1 MHRSIYIP
9 SLTFIFFASTS
20 AAAPISPDS
29 RDARAIMEAV
39 ESQPEGDQSKGRL
52 VMTITDNA
60 GRSRQRVV
68 QSRAMNF
75 AEGRKQ
81 LMRFESP
88 ADVRNIS
95 LLSVDFK
102 SGDRDDLQ
110 WLYLPSMSKL
120 TRISSGEKSGSFMG
134 TDLSYS
140 DMTEADIN
148 HYDYRLVK
156 PEVVIRG
163 EPCWQIESRPKTQ
176 RARDETGYVKTH
188 IWISKSKLV
197 PLQLKA
203 WVREGRRLKYIQFR
217 DYKQIDGLWVAQLI
231 LAQTRKGRQVESSTS
246 LKFTELSFG
255 NSDVIESLF
264 QQNRL
269 EQGF

>member
-1 MHRSIYIP
+1 
-9 SLTFIFFASTS
+9 
-20 AAAPISPDS
+20 
-29 RDARAIMEAV
+29 
-39 ESQPEGDQSKGRL
+39 
-52 VMTITDNA
+52 
-60 GRSRQRVV
+60 
-68 QSRAMNF
+68 
-75 AEGRKQ
+75 
-81 LMRFESP
+81 
-88 ADVRNIS
+88 
-95 LLSVDFK
+95 
-102 SGDRDDLQ
+102 
-110 WLYLPSMSKL
+110 
-120 TRISSGEKSGSFMG
+120 MG

-156 PEVVIRG
+156 AEVVIRG